1 MEGIP
6 HLGGD
11 AYRSRRG
18 NGHSASAG
26 QKELVGV
33 NNLEADTLIF
43 CSAYKLTERDENL

>member
-18 NGHSASAG
+18 DGHSAG